1 MLKQT
6 VLVTGGAGFIGRYSV
21 KELLDNN
28 FNVVVVDRKE
38 KPQHLDC
45 QYFQMDV
52 TSHELAEIFK
62 KNKIDYIIH
71 LAALPSVADSIKM
84 PLIDCRDN
92 YQATVNVC
100 TIAKLYNVKK
110 NNIFINSCCLRKS
123 SVLTR
128 RRKTPCFFFVTLCD
142 NKKCF

>member
-52 TSHELAEIFK
+52 TSHELAEI
-62 KNKIDYIIH
+62 
-71 LAALPSVADSIKM
+71 
-84 PLIDCRDN
+84 
-92 YQATVNVC
+92 
-100 TIAKLYNVKK
+100 
-110 NNIFINSCCLRKS
+110 
-123 SVLTR
+123 
-128 RRKTPCFFFVTLCD
+128 
-142 NKKCF
+142 